1 MLPLCIHVLNVNCL
15 QSIIFSFILQAVY
28 WTSQSA
34 AIFLL
39 LSSVLIGAGADV
51 GHGGEASHLEADD
64 PDFSGIV
71 DFSNAI
77 PGPDGSWCIT
87 KTKYVDH
94 MVKDQVKECW
104 HENVTQCHD
113 TYVTEF
119 LPSQEQ
125 KCEETFWKS
134 CKIDFKEAPYNYTMK
149 QCHTPLI
156 KECDPPAYGNA
167 PKDAEIVCKT
177 WFESECNTTF
187 VERSAYQDDL
197 PNTWC
202 KKVPRKICAP
212 DNCRMVAGPEQC
224 NKKMMVSTIQK
235 PSEVCDLQPQTHC
248 RLITRLVPHLIQK
261 EVCRWVPKEM
271 CHLALG
277 NPHPVKK
284 PMRLRWCT
292 KNPPKGLKK
301 RPQYKP
307 PRPSY
312 LPPSPTRRSQV
323 SPSPTTSYAVASPAP
338 QAPEYTPSEDFAP
351 PSFSSPTSRPALQ
364 FASQRRSQQELPI
377 SETATKFRPLPP
389 KNAEIQD
396 LDTKPQNQLLIE
408 DFFVQNSAEDL
419 ELLSGSHALHLV
431 SSAEIPRPVEA
442 KPPMD
447 LPKEPKIM
455 EIEKEEYPVVM
466 AVSTT
471 ASPIYV
477 GNSPLYRE
485 SLKALPQL
493 KVPTKQQP
501 LPASILNPYPVSIS
515 DELSGNN
522 FPINGVFA
530 AINAD
535 HEPTL

>member
-1 MLPLCIHVLNVNCL
+1 MDLSETKNLL
-15 QSIIFSFILQAVY
+15 IFQAC
-28 WTSQSA
+28 WSQS

-39 LSSVLIGAGADV
+39 LSSGFIYTRADV
-51 GHGGEASHLEADD
+51 GHGGEPSHLDADD

-149 QCHTPLI
+149 QCHTPLR
-156 KECDPPAYGNA
+156 KECDPPAYGGA

-187 VERSAYQDDL
+187 VETSPYKNDL

-212 DNCRMVAGPEQC
+212 DNCRMVPGPEQC
-224 NKKMMVSTIQK
+224 NRKMMVSTIQK
-235 PSEVCDLQPQTHC
+235 PSEICDLQPQTHC

-292 KNPPKGLKK
+292 KNPPEHLKK

-312 LPPSPTRRSQV
+312 LPPGPTRRSQTV
-323 SPSPTTSYAVASPAP
+323 SPSPTTFASTVAPP
-338 QAPEYTPSEDFAP
+338 VPEYQPSEDFAP

-364 FASQRRSQQELPI
+364 FNAIRRSQQQLPVY
-377 SETATKFRPLPP
+377 ETKFKPLPP
-389 KNAEIQD
+389 KHAETQEMD
-396 LDTKPQNQLLIE
+396 KAQNILIE

-419 ELLSGSHALHLV
+419 ELLNRNRAQHLV
-431 SSAEIPRPVEA
+431 SSAEFPDVVDKTE
-442 KPPMD
+442 M
-447 LPKEPKIM
+447 PKETKEPMPITTTQMPKIS
-455 EIEKEEYPVVM
+455 
-466 AVSTT
+466 ST
-471 ASPIYV
+471 AAPKV
-477 GNSPLYRE
+477 DDSPLYRE

-493 KVPTKQQP
+493 KVPTKKP
-501 LPASILNPYPVSIS
+501 IKSIIPPVIHSIS
-515 DELSGNN
+515 DELSGLDN

-530 AINAD
+530 AIDAD

>member
-1 MLPLCIHVLNVNCL
+1 
-15 QSIIFSFILQAVY
+15 
-28 WTSQSA
+28 
-34 AIFLL
+34 
-39 LSSVLIGAGADV
+39 
-51 GHGGEASHLEADD
+51 
-64 PDFSGIV
+64 
-71 DFSNAI
+71 
-77 PGPDGSWCIT
+77 
-87 KTKYVDH
+87 
-94 MVKDQVKECW
+94 
-104 HENVTQCHD
+104 
-113 TYVTEF
+113 
-119 LPSQEQ
+119 
-125 KCEETFWKS
+125 
-134 CKIDFKEAPYNYTMK
+134 MK
-149 QCHTPLI
+149 QCHTPLR

-187 VERSAYQDDL
+187 VETSAYKDDL

-212 DNCRMVAGPEQC
+212 DNCRMVPGPEQC

-292 KNPPKGLKK
+292 KNPPAGLKK

-312 LPPSPTRRSQV
+312 LPPSPTRRSQNIA
-323 SPSPTTSYAVASPAP
+323 SPSPTTFASPAP
-338 QAPEYTPSEDFAP
+338 PPEYTPSEDFAA

-364 FASQRRSQQELPI
+364 FQRRSQQPI
-377 SETATKFRPLPP
+377 LETKFRPLPP
-389 KNAEIQD
+389 KNPEIQES
-396 LDTKPQNQLLIE
+396 KEPQNILIE

-419 ELLSGSHALHLV
+419 EFLGSTAQHLV
-431 SSAEIPRPVEA
+431 SSAEMP
-442 KPPMD
+442 KLSTTKSPMN
-447 LPKEPKIM
+447 LPKTPETTT
-455 EIEKEEYPVVM
+455 
-466 AVSTT
+466 STT
-471 ASPIYV
+471 TTTTPKPIV
-477 GNSPLYRE
+477 LNSPLYRE

-493 KVPTKQQP
+493 KVPTMKKP
-501 LPASILNPYPVSIS
+501 ETAATSILNHPPVPVSIS
-515 DELSGNN
+515 DELSGIDN
-522 FPINGVFA
+522 FPMNGVFA
-530 AINAD
+530 AIDAD

>member
-1 MLPLCIHVLNVNCL
+1 MSTVTKY
-15 QSIIFSFILQAVY
+15 IIFSFFILQAGY
-28 WTSQSA
+28 RTNSA

-149 QCHTPLI
+149 QCHTPLM

-187 VERSAYQDDL
+187 VEQSAYQDDL

-212 DNCRMVAGPEQC
+212 DNCRMVPGPEQC

-312 LPPSPTRRSQV
+312 LPPSPTRRSQNV
-323 SPSPTTSYAVASPAP
+323 SPSPTTAYTVAPP
-338 QAPEYTPSEDFAP
+338 PEYTPNNEDFAP

-377 SETATKFRPLPP
+377 SDLTSTKFRPLPP

-419 ELLSGSHALHLV
+419 ELLSSGRAQHLV
-431 SSAEIPRPVEA
+431 SSAEIPKKVE
-442 KPPMD
+442 KSPMD
-447 LPKEPKIM
+447 FPKDL
-455 EIEKEEYPVVM
+455 KEEKMDKKLVEIP
-466 AVSTT
+466 VSTT
-471 ASPIYV
+471 ENPI

-493 KVPTKQQP
+493 KVPTKKT
-501 LPASILNPYPVSIS
+501 LPAPILNPYPVSIS

-530 AINAD
+530 
-535 HEPTL
+535 EPFE